1 MNYAY
6 ARVSTKEQN
15 LDRQIDEFKNYNID
29 RIYCDKQSGKDFE
42 RVEYKKLLKRLK
54 ENDTLYIM
62 SIDRLG
68 RDYDLIIENWKLI
81 TQKKHANI
89 VVLDM
94 PILNTQSG
102 VNGLD
107 GKFLSNLVLQILSYV
122 AQKEREK
129 IKERQMQGIRSAQ
142 ERGVKFGRPKK
153 RFTREQLE
161 IIKDYLNDNLDSAT
175 AIKNIGISKATF
187 FRVIKRATTKRQNIL

>member
-15 LDRQIDEFKNYNID
+15 LDRQIEEFKNYNID
-29 RIYCDKQSGKDFE
+29 RIYCDKQSGKDFD
-42 RVEYKKLLKRLK
+42 RVEYNKLIKRLK

-94 PILNTQSG
+94 PILNTQT
-102 VNGLD
+102 NNLGLD

-129 IKERQMQGIRSAQ
+129 IKERQAQGIKIAK
-142 ERGVKFGRPKK
+142 EKGIKFGRPKK
-153 RFTREQLE
+153 
-161 IIKDYLNDNLDSAT
+161 
-175 AIKNIGISKATF
+175 AIY
-187 FRVIKRATTKRQNIL
+187 KRTKRSNPRLPKR